1 MILIGKLSWDN
12 SKMYNQQKQS
22 KIFKLNNK
30 KNKKNKKNTK
40 IQCRWI
46 ELKVIPC

>member
-12 SKMYNQQKQS
+12 SKMYNQQKQY

-30 KNKKNKKNTK
+30 KNKKNIK
-40 IQCRWI
+40 IQCRCI